1 MKRILI
7 LSVVSLF
14 ATLSFA
20 QQEKG
25 TWTIQP
31 KLGMNV
37 ATMTEVD
44 DADPRIGMAAGV
56 GLQYQVSDRF
66 GISFDLLYSM
76 QGCKTDGYISYVKA
90 TEVDKMDYINI
101 PILANVYLYKGLAL
115 KAGIQPGFNVI
126 DKYKISGGGASVTG
140 NMSDI
145 LDIKRFDFSI
155 PIGISYEHSN
165 VVIDARYNFGFTE
178 AFDDTDFNNRVF
190 QLTLGYKFKL

>member
-1 MKRILI
+1 
-7 LSVVSLF
+7 
-14 ATLSFA
+14 
-20 QQEKG
+20 
-25 TWTIQP
+25 
-31 KLGMNV
+31 
-37 ATMTEVD
+37 
-44 DADPRIGMAAGV
+44 
-56 GLQYQVSDRF
+56 
-66 GISFDLLYSM
+66 
-76 QGCKTDGYISYVKA
+76 
-90 TEVDKMDYINI
+90 MDYINI